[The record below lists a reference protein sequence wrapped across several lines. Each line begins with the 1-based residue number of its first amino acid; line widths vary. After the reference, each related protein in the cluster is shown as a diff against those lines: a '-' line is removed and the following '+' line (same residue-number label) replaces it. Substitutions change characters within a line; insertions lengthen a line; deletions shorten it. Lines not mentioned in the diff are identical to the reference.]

1 MSWERIFPC
10 LYVAVPWT
18 PHASWGFLPLSPPK
32 VASTS
37 GDHILSNINN
47 NQKRHKRV
55 TILKISKNEL
65 VQKLG
70 GKAPRKTGYTADRR
84 NLRHGVFLGWLQVI
98 FEPLARKKA
107 FTRIRGL
114 R

>member
-1 MSWERIFPC
+1 
-10 LYVAVPWT
+10 
-18 PHASWGFLPLSPPK
+18 

-84 NLRHGVFLGWLQVI
+84 NLRHGVFLDWLQVI
-98 FEPLARKKA
+98 FEPLARK
-107 FTRIRGL
+107 RRL
-114 R
+114 RESEDYASILLKTKDQN